1 MPKKR
6 FYRELL
12 EALKR
17 IASQSLDNEYRPCY
31 VKGRRAVF
39 HRWINTANPALPRG
53 IDANDERARFF
64 QFRSTDGLVEFEDGT
79 LARVWPLDI
88 RFADGGFFEDYSWIP
103 VEQLEEHNE
112 EKEA

>member
-17 IASQSLDNEYRPCY
+17 IASQSLDAKNRPCY
-31 VKGRRAVF
+31 VNDRRAVF
-39 HRWINTANPALPRG
+39 HRWINSAHPVLPRG
-53 IDANDERARFF
+53 IDANNEKVRFF
-64 QFRSTDGLVEFEDGT
+64 QFRSTHGLVEYEDGT
-79 LARVWPLDI
+79 LARVWPQEI

>member
-17 IASQSLDNEYRPCY
+17 IASQSLDAKNRPCY
-31 VKGRRAVF
+31 VNDRRAVF
-39 HRWINTANPALPRG
+39 HRWINSAHPVLPRG

-64 QFRSTDGLVEFEDGT
+64 QFRSTHGLVEYEDGT
-79 LARVWPLDI
+79 LARVWPQEI

-103 VEQLEEHNE
+103 VELLEEHNE